1 MTCNGFGEIISDG
14 SLIGGILLGTA
25 ILVLA
30 VPPLLRFFYK
40 GVVREIVVVK
50 KRETVRDFF
59 SPGFVS
65 SNHSGPPR
73 KSSYEET
80 RHTSVDYRIK
90 GKKLLHTK
98 FCDKDIIK
106 KLTVGQTYTV
116 RIRLNYIVKIFP
128 KK

>member
-1 MTCNGFGEIISDG
+1 MTCNGFGEIVSDG

-25 ILVLA
+25 VLVLA
-30 VPPLLRFFYK
+30 VPPLMHFFYR
-40 GVVREIVVVK
+40 GVVREIVIVK

-59 SPGFVS
+59 SRGYGSFDR
-65 SNHSGPPR
+65 HKPPV
-73 KSSYEET
+73 KSSYDEM
-80 RHTSVDYRIK
+80 RYTSVDYRIK

-98 FCDKDIIK
+98 FCDREIIK

-116 RIRLNYIVKIFP
+116 RIRLNYIIKIFP